1 MRVITPLH
9 NQLAERFAAWL
20 RTAGYQDIEHER
32 DHVDVRFR
40 SKDRSYCA
48 ELKVCHGF
56 STRAAIREALGQITE
71 YNLYDEDE
79 LPADEWWIVL
89 DEEPGA
95 ADLRYATRLRREFGL
110 PLFLVF
116 PVRGGAAFIA
126 AR

>member
-1 MRVITPLH
+1 M
-9 NQLAERFAAWL
+9 
-20 RTAGYQDIEHER
+20 
-32 DHVDVRFR
+32 
-40 SKDRSYCA
+40 
-48 ELKVCHGF
+48 CHGF